1 MSLEENF
8 NEINQISSRC
18 KTCAWYDNLQP
29 EDKAFFDKK
38 SKEIVSGDGGITKLW
53 QACRKNG
60 LEVSATSFRDHFN
73 AHATR

>member
-8 NEINQISSRC
+8 NEINKNTSRC
-18 KTCAWYDNLQP
+18 RTCAWYDTLGSD
-29 EDKAFFDKK
+29 DKAFFDKK

-60 LEVSATSFRDHFN
+60 LEVSVTSFRDHFTS
-73 AHATR
+73 HVTR